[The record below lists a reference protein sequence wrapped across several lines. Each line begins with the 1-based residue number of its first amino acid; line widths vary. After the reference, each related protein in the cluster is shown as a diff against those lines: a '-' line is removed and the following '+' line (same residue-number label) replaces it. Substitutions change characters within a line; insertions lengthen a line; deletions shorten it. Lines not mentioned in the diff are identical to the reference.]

1 MSDAVNKSDAV
12 ITKRPTAG
20 FLETRREPLAE
31 YLANR
36 EFVSSTQLRR
46 FSKSGLTASQLDNG
60 GLATGTVMGEAFHVL
75 VLEPELFSQQYLVLS
90 DSHQGQWGSSGQT
103 PSEAELMRRGW
114 VDAWQW
120 SALCHARDALL
131 ACRQYPVADWLRAGT
146 REMSIYWCDEAGR
159 RWKARP
165 DCFTTDIVLDLKT
178 TRDCRPAAFKRTRER
193 FGYDLQ
199 AAHYVD
205 AVARLTGKAPQF
217 AFLAVEMN
225 TPYSVWVHKL
235 EVDQIRAARR
245 LLDEL
250 KHDYVAASETV
261 AK

>member
-1 MSDAVNKSDAV
+1 MSDAMNSSDAN
-12 ITKRPTAG
+12 TMKRAAAG
-20 FLETRREPLAE
+20 FVETRCEPLAE

-46 FSKSGLTASQLDNG
+46 FGKSGLTASQLDNG
-60 GLATGTVMGEAFHVL
+60 GLVAGTAMGEAFHVL

-90 DSHQGQWGSSGQT
+90 DADHGKSGSSGQT
-103 PSEAELMRRGW
+103 PSEAELMRRRW

-120 SALCHARDALL
+120 SALRHARDALL
-131 ACRQYPVADWLRAGT
+131 ACRKYPVADWLRAGT

-165 DCFTTDIVLDLKT
+165 DCFTADIVLDLKT
-178 TRDCRPAAFKRTRER
+178 TRDCRPDAFKRSRER

-205 AVARLTGKAPQF
+205 AVARLTGKVPRF
-217 AFLAVEMN
+217 AFLSVELN

-235 EVDQIRAARR
+235 EDDEIRAARS
-245 LLDEL
+245 LLDRL
-250 KHDYVAASETV
+250 KRDYVAASKTV